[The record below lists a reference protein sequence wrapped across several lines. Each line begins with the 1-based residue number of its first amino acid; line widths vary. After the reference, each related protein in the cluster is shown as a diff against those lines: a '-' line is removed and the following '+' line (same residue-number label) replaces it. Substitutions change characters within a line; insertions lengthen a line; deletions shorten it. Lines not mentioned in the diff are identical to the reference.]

1 MFNKNFGSV
10 FRTHSGPTLFTQSIL
25 RYRCVRVAAVLHRL
39 AACCWLS
46 GAWSLTRTRCAL
58 RNRSDIYTSH
68 LENLLNI
75 SPDHYLYPPR
85 RSLPHEPF
93 HPSLA

>member
-25 RYRCVRVAAVLHRL
+25 RYRCVRVALRCIDSLHDAGCRVLGRSRAH
-39 AACCWLS
+39 APH
-46 GAWSLTRTRCAL
+46 